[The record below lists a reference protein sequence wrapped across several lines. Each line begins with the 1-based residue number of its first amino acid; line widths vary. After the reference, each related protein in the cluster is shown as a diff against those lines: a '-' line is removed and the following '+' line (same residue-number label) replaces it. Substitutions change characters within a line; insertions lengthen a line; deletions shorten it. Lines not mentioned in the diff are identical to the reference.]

1 MTLLSA
7 LYRLKSPTSFSGL
20 TVHPTDLITP
30 SHLHFIA
37 FLSVTAATRHF
48 QITHFTV
55 NDTFRRSAFSN
66 YRLLIHA
73 CACAHGRRLLR
84 KSRGDKNRF
93 PLDREIVLKIA
104 KNSFTVV
111 IVDKGLC
118 NVSAVRFYQEII
130 NGHDRS

>member
-73 CACAHGRRLLR
+73 CACAAVPYIRCKQCTFR
-84 KSRGDKNRF
+84 KAPSAMRK
-93 PLDREIVLKIA
+93 LK
-104 KNSFTVV
+104 
-111 IVDKGLC
+111 
-118 NVSAVRFYQEII
+118 
-130 NGHDRS
+130 